1 MRVRYLPAIVLAG
14 LLLTRGTAP
23 AYSLTFGLPAEG
35 DDLVGD
41 TLTIRSTFE
50 GTLPRYA
57 RAYGLGYREILA
69 ANPGVNPWVPG
80 EGTEVLLPLAF
91 LLPEAER
98 SGIVLNLAELRLY
111 YFPPGGDR
119 VLSYPIGIGREG
131 WQTPVMQARVTA
143 KIENPSWTPPESIR
157 LEHAA
162 AGDPLPGVVPPGRDN
177 PLGRYA
183 IQLDIPGYFLHGT
196 NKPLGVGMRISHG
209 CVRLYPEDIEELVY
223 KVSSGTPVQIVNQPV
238 KAGWH
243 RGALY
248 LEVHEPLEE
257 EQASFDALEAAREAV
272 ARALVR
278 RDVPVDEDRLL
289 AAATE
294 ARGVPVRVSP
304 ALAVVEPK
312 P

>member
-1 MRVRYLPAIVLAG
+1 MRVRDLPAIVLAG
-14 LLLTRGTAP
+14 LLLVEGSAP
-23 AYSLTFGLPAEG
+23 AYSLTFRLPADG

-41 TLTIRSTFE
+41 PLTIRSTFE

-162 AGDPLPGVVPPGRDN
+162 AGDPLPGVVPPGPDN

-272 ARALVR
+272 ARALAR

-289 AAATE
+289 AAAAE

-304 ALAVVEPK
+304 VPAVAQPK